1 MKLITESLKRI
12 VLTIIIISILIT
24 FFATPAAYAK
34 LDLQDGDYYYS
45 GTTEGTYVPSGSI
58 FGWLINNIGNI
69 ADYLL
74 GILTLIIRMPFI
86 GWTAL
91 LEKMLT
97 WAIES
102 TTGLS
107 TEGDIVVS
115 STDYTGLTDSSRN
128 ITVESIVYN
137 RVPALS
143 IDLFELELDKTMS
156 ATGQKLVCKYCEM
169 EIGVDPISGTTYPI
183 YHEKPVTEC
192 IKETDPAKIN
202 LKDKTEDYCLDNCA
216 CFGCDACEQYLIALK
231 KTQDPLII
239 RLRQFVATW
248 YSIIRLLAMAAMLVV
263 LIGIGIKMALSTIAS
278 DKAVFKRMLVDWVVG
293 VIIIF
298 VLHYFMYMVIYINNV
313 MVDVIADSAQSI
325 NEVQLSRLPEG
336 AITLTDSEL
345 ELKIY
350 EEVRTR
356 AYDAKLSN
364 GLIGT
369 IMYMTLVYFAF
380 KYTIIYVKR
389 LLTIIV
395 LTLMAPGVGVAYAL
409 QKALTGKSQALKT
422 WMTEYIMNVIIQIV
436 HALIYAIFI
445 SQALIMSLQNVSGM
459 ILALILMN
467 YTSKAGTL
475 FKKVFNFGGGDSLLG
490 HTENANQSFKE
501 GINAATGIAMGAAPV
516 AKAMAKTPAGYLTK
530 MAGVAAVAAGGKIG
544 GWARNKLEEYAYSDD
559 EEEEETSQNEQA
571 PETPQ
576 DGGGNDG
583 GAGDG
588 GGTPTEQPKDENA
601 LPPLDDENIMATGG
615 EQLRLDLAQ
624 AEEKVRLEGANP
636 SKASLDNLLNAK
648 RRHNRFHELKMPTN
662 ATIAAAHVER
672 LVSMENVF
680 ATQKPDSVWG
690 KFALASFGK
699 TYKSDERWFGIGPRK
714 AIRDRKTGK
723 KMRAP
728 SFYDQLTSSE
738 LLGLTD
744 KDKKLLK
751 EFGSDAI
758 KGLSG
763 IASVFLGMATIVDNP
778 GVGFGLLAAGVKG
791 TSAAFGRDPDL
802 SRRSGVYTF
811 NRYGTGSIDT
821 IKNSALAQAQ
831 REHDA
836 ILAKELSLTHPDL
849 LKQLQLGEASAVTIG
864 TATGIAGIAGG
875 VGLAAI
881 PAAAMTGAVAGTTMF
896 MATRLT
902 RNTKLAGKLAD
913 IDRHCREQTIKQ
925 MKEFEAEAI
934 TEKEKIIEAEAIYRH
949 EQEDKRELDRK
960 INESLVAAGIINGAV
975 VREDGTI
982 GVTVTENDTK
992 VSQDEMVE
1000 TVAETG
1006 KKITTADVNAVD
1018 KEIDR
1023 LILEFTASST
1033 LDITSKKV
1041 QADILKRLSLHFE
1054 STGLLAEGQNIS
1066 SIFKEGEA
1074 GLLKTIKNK
1083 AAVRNKSMEEATQAL
1098 EAQIEAAGTAKVQDA
1113 VTEMLQPDK
1122 DGKVRSITEI
1132 TVDDVMKR
1140 LVPTTDGSR
1149 RQDSRRDGSSR
1160 VSENDGTPK
1169 TPADKKKYEAAVR
1182 SFLGAMQQNTASG
1195 VVVRGLTDSE
1205 QETVK
1210 AQKQGISKEEMDKKK
1225 AKVASERKSRSE
1237 VFKDVLEAFVGAED
1251 QEAANG
1257 LIQQLLDQRGQ
1268 DAELVLAQGTRQE
1281 KKVKIEARF
1290 VESLLADHRTIER
1303 QIALNEEKMRT
1314 SYDVPSDATKSYATE
1329 SAKRSSLAISVLEME
1344 KSLAGLNAI
1353 LPPED
1358 QRTDTQRAQ
1367 VNEVTAELNKTRTQ
1381 LQDVSRTIS
1390 RVGPEVDVSAYIA
1403 SDLYKSGGKDARG
1416 KALDRAIKNEV
1427 LSDEPGKRKR
1437 RVIQPK
1443 NNG

>member
-1 MKLITESLKRI
+1 MQD
-12 VLTIIIISILIT
+12 II
-24 FFATPAAYAK
+24 
-34 LDLQDGDYYYS
+34 
-45 GTTEGTYVPSGSI
+45 E
-58 FGWLINNIGNI
+58 
-69 ADYLL
+69 
-74 GILTLIIRMPFI
+74 
-86 GWTAL
+86 
-91 LEKMLT
+91 
-97 WAIES
+97 
-102 TTGLS
+102 
-107 TEGDIVVS
+107 VS
-115 STDYTGLTDSSRN
+115 D
-128 ITVESIVYN
+128 
-137 RVPALS
+137 
-143 IDLFELELDKTMS
+143 
-156 ATGQKLVCKYCEM
+156 
-169 EIGVDPISGTTYPI
+169 
-183 YHEKPVTEC
+183 
-192 IKETDPAKIN
+192 
-202 LKDKTEDYCLDNCA
+202 
-216 CFGCDACEQYLIALK
+216 
-231 KTQDPLII
+231 
-239 RLRQFVATW
+239 
-248 YSIIRLLAMAAMLVV
+248 
-263 LIGIGIKMALSTIAS
+263 
-278 DKAVFKRMLVDWVVG
+278 
-293 VIIIF
+293 
-298 VLHYFMYMVIYINNV
+298 
-313 MVDVIADSAQSI
+313 
-325 NEVQLSRLPEG
+325 
-336 AITLTDSEL
+336 
-345 ELKIY
+345 
-350 EEVRTR
+350 
-356 AYDAKLSN
+356 
-364 GLIGT
+364 
-369 IMYMTLVYFAF
+369 
-380 KYTIIYVKR
+380 
-389 LLTIIV
+389 
-395 LTLMAPGVGVAYAL
+395 
-409 QKALTGKSQALKT
+409 
-422 WMTEYIMNVIIQIV
+422 
-436 HALIYAIFI
+436 
-445 SQALIMSLQNVSGM
+445 
-459 ILALILMN
+459 
-467 YTSKAGTL
+467 
-475 FKKVFNFGGGDSLLG
+475 
-490 HTENANQSFKE
+490 
-501 GINAATGIAMGAAPV
+501 
-516 AKAMAKTPAGYLTK
+516 
-530 MAGVAAVAAGGKIG
+530 
-544 GWARNKLEEYAYSDD
+544 
-559 EEEEETSQNEQA
+559 
-571 PETPQ
+571 
-576 DGGGNDG
+576 
-583 GAGDG
+583 
-588 GGTPTEQPKDENA
+588 
-601 LPPLDDENIMATGG
+601 
-615 EQLRLDLAQ
+615 
-624 AEEKVRLEGANP
+624 
-636 SKASLDNLLNAK
+636 
-648 RRHNRFHELKMPTN
+648 
-662 ATIAAAHVER
+662 
-672 LVSMENVF
+672 
-680 ATQKPDSVWG
+680 
-690 KFALASFGK
+690 
-699 TYKSDERWFGIGPRK
+699 
-714 AIRDRKTGK
+714 
-723 KMRAP
+723 
-728 SFYDQLTSSE
+728 
-738 LLGLTD
+738 
-744 KDKKLLK
+744 
-751 EFGSDAI
+751 
-758 KGLSG
+758 
-763 IASVFLGMATIVDNP
+763 
-778 GVGFGLLAAGVKG
+778 LLAAGVKG

-934 TEKEKIIEAEAIYRH
+934 TEKEKIIEAEAISRH

-992 VSQDEMVE
+992 VSRDDIVE

-1098 EAQIEAAGTAKVQDA
+1098 EAQIEAAGAEKVQDA

-1122 DGKVRSITEI
+1122 DGKVKSITEI

-1210 AQKQGISKEEMDKKK
+1210 AQKQSISKEEMDKKK

-1237 VFKDVLEAFVGAED
+1237 VFKEVLEAYVGAED
-1251 QEAANG
+1251 QTAADG

-1268 DAELVLAQGTRQE
+1268 DAELVLAQG

-1344 KSLAGLNAI
+1344 KSLAGLEAT
-1353 LPPED
+1353 LPPKEE
-1358 QRTDTQRAQ
+1358 RTKQQQGQVDAVMAQ
-1367 VNEVTAELNKTRTQ
+1367 LEENRTQ
-1381 LQDVSRTIS
+1381 LQGVSRTIS
-1390 RVGPEVDVSAYIA
+1390 RVGPEVDVTEYIA